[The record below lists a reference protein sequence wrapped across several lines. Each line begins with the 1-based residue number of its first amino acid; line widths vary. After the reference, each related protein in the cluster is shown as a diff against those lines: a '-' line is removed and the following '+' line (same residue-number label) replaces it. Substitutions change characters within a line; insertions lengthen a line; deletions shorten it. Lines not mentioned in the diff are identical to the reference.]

1 MLRVDPYVPMADAVA
16 IASVISSA
24 TVAIA
29 VPVVA
34 AHFQRRER
42 VLVREQAAVDELR
55 QTLDTAGIALTEA
68 LLVLDA
74 VRERLVHGLPARSA
88 ADAEVEDRRATDEI
102 WRHETRLAIR
112 LGTSGMCYREY
123 LLAAR
128 ILHAAM
134 RPDSRGGIGVP
145 ATPES
150 LRLAYDNAVMHQNRF
165 FDEARAVLDVAGTSQ
180 SVPSQWK
187 IARSPES

>member
-1 MLRVDPYVPMADAVA
+1 MADAVA

-42 VLVREQAAVDELR
+42 VLVREQAATDELR

-74 VRERLVHGLPARSA
+74 VRERLVHNLPARSA

-123 LLAAR
+123 LLAAQ
-128 ILHAAM
+128 IIHAAL
-134 RPDSRGGIGVP
+134 RPDSRGGTGVP
-145 ATPES
+145 ATSES
-150 LRLAYDNAVMHQNRF
+150 VRDAYDDAVTHQNRF
-165 FDEARAVLDVAGTSQ
+165 FDEARAVLDVAGSSQ

-187 IARSPES
+187 IERSPES

>member
-1 MLRVDPYVPMADAVA
+1 MADAVA

-29 VPVVA
+29 VPVFA

-42 VLVREQAAVDELR
+42 VLIREQAALDELR
-55 QTLDTAGIALTEA
+55 QTLDAAGVALTEA

-74 VRERLVHGLPARSA
+74 VRERLVNDLPARPA

-112 LGTSGMCYREY
+112 LGTGESCHEEY
-123 LLAAR
+123 VAAAR
-128 ILHAAM
+128 ILHAAL
-134 RPDSRGGIGVP
+134 RPDSRGGTGLP
-145 ATPES
+145 ATPEGV
-150 LRLAYDNAVMHQNRF
+150 RVAYDSAVSHQNRF
-165 FDEARAVLDVAGTSQ
+165 FDEARAVLDVAGGSR
-180 SVPSQWK
+180 SVPSKWK
-187 IARSPES
+187 IERP